1 MDKVELLT
9 QIFKLCI
16 FPLLG
21 ILTTYF
27 IQIIRVKMDQII
39 DKQDNEL
46 FKKYLDMLTNT
57 ITNCVVA
64 VNQTYVDTLKKR
76 GEFTS
81 EAQKEAFEM
90 VYKQVIATLTQ
101 EAREYLS
108 EVYGDLDNFIK
119 ILIEAKVRENKL
131 EI

>member
-81 EAQKEAFEM
+81 EAQQEAFEM

>member
-1 MDKVELLT
+1 MDKVELLN
-9 QIFKLCI
+9 QIFRLCI

-21 ILTTYF
+21 ILTAYLV
-27 IQIIRVKMDQII
+27 QIIRVKMDQII

-46 FKKYLDMLTNT
+46 SKKYLDMLTNT
-57 ITNCVVA
+57 ITNCVIA

-76 GEFTS
+76 GEFTL

-90 VYKQVIATLTQ
+90 VYKQTMVTLTQ

-108 EVYGDLDNFIK
+108 EIYGDLDGFIK
-119 ILIEAKVRENKL
+119 VLIEAKVRENKL

>member
-1 MDKVELLT
+1 
-9 QIFKLCI
+9 
-16 FPLLG
+16 
-21 ILTTYF
+21 
-27 IQIIRVKMDQII
+27 MDQII

-46 FKKYLDMLTNT
+46 SKKYLDMLTNT
-57 ITNCVVA
+57 ITNCVIA

-76 GEFTS
+76 GEFTL

-90 VYKQVIATLTQ
+90 VYKQTMMTLTQ

-108 EVYGDLDNFIK
+108 EIYGDLDGFIK
-119 ILIEAKVRENKL
+119 VLIEAKVRENKL